1 MVSFTCNACGQS
13 MRKNQVEKHYQT
25 ACRNCSVLSCIDCGK
40 DFPGDTY
47 ADHTSCISEAEKYQG
62 NLYQAKENKGEEKQR
77 AWMKRVAGAS
87 ISDPRMSSLLSQ
99 IAGYSNVP
107 RKQKKFENF
116 CKNSL
121 RVYEQKILEQLWT
134 AFSNSPQAEP
144 AAEEQIATII
154 EEETEVNGNANVD
167 VVDSKVEKQSKKTR
181 KRKDVPADEIC
192 SETSHQN
199 GCTNQLDEGSCPS
212 KNKKRLKNNEN
223 NKIDVTPNC
232 VNEQLNNEKDGV
244 LAQTKF
250 NWHKGIKHILKQA
263 EGHQLGVKK
272 LRRKVLAAYEEHGC
286 DYHAST
292 RNEMQAL
299 FDKKLK
305 TYPKVKISKEIVQFI
320 S

>member
-13 MRKNQVEKHYQT
+13 MRKNQVEKHYQS

-47 ADHTSCISEAEKYQG
+47 ADHTSCITEAEKYQG

-77 AWMKRVAGAS
+77 AWMKRLAGAS
-87 ISDPRMSSLLSQ
+87 TSDPRLTSLLSQ
-99 IAGYSNVP
+99 IAEYPNVP

-121 RVYEQKILEQLWT
+121 RVYDQKILEQLWT
-134 AFSNSPQAEP
+134 AFSSPPPVEPTAEG
-144 AAEEQIATII
+144 QIVNAT
-154 EEETEVNGNANVD
+154 EEETKVNGNADVE
-167 VVDSKVEKQSKKTR
+167 VVDSKVEKQSKKKR
-181 KRKDVPADEIC
+181 KRKDVSPDELC
-192 SETSHQN
+192 SETPHQN
-199 GCTNQLDEGSCPS
+199 GCANQLVEVPCPS
-212 KNKKRLKNNEN
+212 KKKKRLNNEN
-223 NKIDVTPNC
+223 NKTDAATNC
-232 VNEQLNNEKDGV
+232 VNELNNDTDGV
-244 LAQTKF
+244 LGKF
-250 NWHKGIKHILKQA
+250 QWHKGIKQILKQA

-286 DYHAST
+286 DHHATT
-292 RNEMQAL
+292 RTEMRVL

-305 TYPKVKISKEIVQFI
+305 TYPKVKISKEVVQFI